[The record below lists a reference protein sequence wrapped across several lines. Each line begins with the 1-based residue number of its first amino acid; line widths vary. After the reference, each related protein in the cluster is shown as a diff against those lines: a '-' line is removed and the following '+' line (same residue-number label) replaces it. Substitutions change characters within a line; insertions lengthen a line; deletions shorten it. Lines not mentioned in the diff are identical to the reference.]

1 MATDVRAE
9 LLAEP
14 TELDRAYWDGLAEG
28 KLRVQQCG
36 ACKSY
41 QVAPETFCY
50 ACGSDDIAWKDA
62 SGRGTVFSFITV
74 HQKYHPA
81 FYELVPY
88 NVSVVQLEEGPRLV
102 TNLVDID
109 PHDVQ
114 VGMDVKATMR
124 SVGDRV
130 ALFFERA

>member
-14 TELDRAYWDGLAEG
+14 TDLDRAYWDGLSEG

-41 QVAPETFCY
+41 QAPPETFCY
-50 ACGSDDIAWKDA
+50 KCGSDDITWKDA
-62 SGRGTVFSFITV
+62 TGRGQVFSFITV

-88 NVSVVQLEEGPRLV
+88 NVSVVELAEGPRLIA
-102 TNLVDID
+102 NLIDID
-109 PHDVQ
+109 PHEVQ

-124 SVGDRV
+124 PVGDRV

>member
-14 TELDRAYWDGLAEG
+14 TDLDRAYWDGLSEG

-41 QVAPETFCY
+41 QAPPETFCY
-50 ACGSDDIAWKDA
+50 KCGSDDIAWKDA
-62 SGRGTVFSFITV
+62 TGRGQVFSFITV

-88 NVSVVQLEEGPRLV
+88 NVSVVELAEGPRLIA
-102 TNLVDID
+102 NLIDID
-109 PHDVQ
+109 PHEVQ
-114 VGMDVKATMR
+114 VGMDVKATVR
-124 SVGDRV
+124 PVGDRV
-130 ALFFERA
+130 ALFFERV

>member
-1 MATDVRAE
+1 MATDVRAA

-14 TELDRAYWDGLAEG
+14 TDLDRAYWDGLAEG
-28 KLRVQQCG
+28 KLRVQRCG
-36 ACKSY
+36 ACKSC
-41 QVAPETFCY
+41 QAQPETFCY
-50 ACGSDDIAWKDA
+50 TCGSDDIVWTDV

-88 NVSVVQLEEGPRLV
+88 NVSIVELEEGPRLV
-102 TNLVDID
+102 ANVVDVD
-109 PHDVQ
+109 PHEVR
-114 VGMDVKATMR
+114 VGMAVRAAMR
-124 SVGDRV
+124 PVGDRV